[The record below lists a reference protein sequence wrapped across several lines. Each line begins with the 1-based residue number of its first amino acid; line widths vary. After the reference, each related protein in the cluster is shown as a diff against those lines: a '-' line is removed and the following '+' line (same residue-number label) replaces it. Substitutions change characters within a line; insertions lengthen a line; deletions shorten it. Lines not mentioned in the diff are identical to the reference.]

1 MARGRKAAA
10 NKKAAAVRAKVTTK
24 ETLKAVEAVET
35 VETAAEVKEEKVV
48 DTKVEK
54 SAEPVKA
61 VEAATTEK
69 VENAEEAAKA
79 EAPVDAVKKA
89 PAKKAAIKEEFF
101 LQFGG
106 NEVSQ
111 ADVIKKVKENWTKVQ
126 KKKIKDIK
134 TISVYLQPENG
145 CAYYVINGEG
155 AEDYKV
161 EL

>member
-24 ETLKAVEAVET
+24 ETVEAVEAVET
-35 VETAAEVKEEKVV
+35 VETATEVKEEKVIE
-48 DTKVEK
+48 T
-54 SAEPVKA
+54 
-61 VEAATTEK
+61 K

-89 PAKKAAIKEEFF
+89 PTKKAAIKEEFF

-106 NEVSQ
+106 DEVSQ

-155 AEDYKV
+155 TEDYKV